1 MGDFHDSL
9 LLPLRRKIE
18 KNGFR
23 VTKKGPMPSYRP
35 DLFAQKLSN
44 NDRVVEEVIVEA
56 EIESSLFLDHSLD
69 QLEHMDDY
77 IRQQKRKKVK
87 VTGFLVV
94 PDDKSV
100 RLQAKQL
107 LDTLESTCIKL
118 LAVSIKN

>member
-9 LLPLRRKIE
+9 LLSLRRKVE
-18 KNGFR
+18 RNGFR
-23 VTKKGPMPSYRP
+23 VAKKGPMPSYRP

-44 NDRVVEEVIVEA
+44 NGRIIEEIIVEA
-56 EIESSLFLDHSLD
+56 EIKSSLFLDHSLD

-77 IRQQKRKKVK
+77 IRQQKRKRIK

-118 LAVSIKN
+118 LAVSAGN